1 MESQAVVSTQSTGG
15 AASDG
20 ALLASLGV
28 THVLTVMDAN
38 LPRLAPGRVH
48 KFVSVND
55 WPYEDLKSKFAECNK
70 FIDEGRTAGGVL
82 VHCRAGRSR
91 SATVV
96 IAYLMWKTSLTYE
109 SAYQKVLAV
118 RLIQPNSGFIQQLRE
133 YEAEL
138 VSQRNRQDV

>member
-1 MESQAVVSTQSTGG
+1 MESQAVVSTQSTGVFESLLMRG
-15 AASDG
+15 EQLVGSLCTGTVATVSSAS
-20 ALLASLGV
+20 SLCQP
-28 THVLTVMDAN
+28 TL
-38 LPRLAPGRVH
+38 
-48 KFVSVND
+48 FS
-55 WPYEDLKSKFAECNK
+55 
-70 FIDEGRTAGGVL
+70 
-82 VHCRAGRSR
+82 RAGRSR